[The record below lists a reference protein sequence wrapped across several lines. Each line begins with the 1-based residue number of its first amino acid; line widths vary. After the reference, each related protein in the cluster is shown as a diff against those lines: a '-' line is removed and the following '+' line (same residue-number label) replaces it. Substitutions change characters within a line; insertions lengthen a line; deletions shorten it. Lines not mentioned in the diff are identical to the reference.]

1 MPGLRNQMPRRVR
14 SRVLAENLLLLLYH
28 SSTISI
34 LKLILIFTE
43 KCISHPSKKLLF
55 TANEDHCRK
64 LQLVTV
70 QRSTEH
76 ECSVPR
82 DVSVTQLLHRGL
94 GKTGEGEPPRL
105 QSQRIRST
113 VCLRDNRE
121 ATLGYLHGLLRPE
134 QQQY

>member
-55 TANEDHCRK
+55 TANEDHYRK

-94 GKTGEGEPPRL
+94 GKTGEGSHPDCRARGSGAL
-105 QSQRIRST
+105 
-113 VCLRDNRE
+113 
-121 ATLGYLHGLLRPE
+121 YLSGITGKLH
-134 QQQY
+134 QDTSMAW